1 MTQQILDQLLA
12 PFIANGLIG
21 VIAVLN
27 GYLAWHMYRSR
38 ENDRKE
44 IEVKLAAKDALILQ
58 LYDKRVEEGKVLIGV
73 VQKNDMVIETF
84 SRAANART
92 PA

>member
-1 MTQQILDQLLA
+1 MTPELLDQLLA

-21 VIAVLN
+21 AIATLN
-27 GYLAWHMYRSR
+27 GFLAWHMYKGR
-38 ENDRKE
+38 ENDR
-44 IEVKLAAKDALILQ
+44 LAYEAKMAAQQALILQ

-73 VQKNDMVIETF
+73 VQKNDMVIEAF

-92 PA
+92 PL